1 MLPSFLET
9 HFRKQFQIYSA
20 ENVSGG
26 CINECFRLNT
36 SKGLFFLKLNE
47 AAAFPGMFD
56 AEMQGLKLLASTKE
70 IRVPVVYE
78 TGIVDTT
85 AFLFTEFVER
95 GSTLTDSSRN
105 FGRKLAALHQ
115 HSAGYFGLEYD
126 NYIGSLPQQN
136 TRTEK
141 WPDFFVQSRLIPQ
154 IELARKNG
162 LLENST
168 EKKFESLFKKINT
181 LFPEEKPSLL
191 HGDLWSGNYF
201 WNKDGEPCLFDPAV
215 YYGHR
220 EMDIAMTLLFENF
233 GNDFYTGY
241 NEIYPLQNGWKE
253 RIALCNLYP
262 LLVHVNLFG
271 SGYLSQLSHAL
282 NKYV

>member
-1 MLPSFLET
+1 MFET
-9 HFRKQFQIYSA
+9 
-20 ENVSGG
+20 E
-26 CINECFRLNT
+26 L
-36 SKGLFFLKLNE
+36 
-47 AAAFPGMFD
+47 
-56 AEMQGLKLLASTKE
+56 QGLKLLAYARE
-70 IRVPVVYE
+70 IRVPVAYE
-78 TGIVDTT
+78 TGIVDNT
-85 AFLFTEFVER
+85 AFLLTEFVER
-95 GSTLTDSSRN
+95 GNAYADSSRN

-136 TRTEK
+136 TKSEK
-141 WPDFFVQSRLIPQ
+141 WPDFFIQSRLIPQ

-168 EKKFESLFKKINT
+168 EKKFESFFKKINT

-201 WNKDGEPCLFDPAV
+201 WNKDGEPCVFDPAV

-220 EMDIAMTLLFENF
+220 EMDIAMTLLFGNF
-233 GNDFYTGY
+233 GSDFYAGY

-253 RIALCNLYP
+253 RVALCNLYP

-271 SGYLSQLSHAL
+271 SGYLEQLNSSL
-282 NKYV
+282 NRYV